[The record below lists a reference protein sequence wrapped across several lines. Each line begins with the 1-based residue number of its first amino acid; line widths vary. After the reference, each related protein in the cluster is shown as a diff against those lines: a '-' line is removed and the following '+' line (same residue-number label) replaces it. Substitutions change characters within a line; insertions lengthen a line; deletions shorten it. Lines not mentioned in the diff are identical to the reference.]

1 MSILNLLE
9 GRNNIMLDYHKL
21 WEELEQSLNQELSVL
36 TDSQNTMKFP
46 DMYDGMIAILKRIR
60 LIMNKLEGK

>member
-1 MSILNLLE
+1 
-9 GRNNIMLDYHKL
+9 MLDYHKL

>member
-1 MSILNLLE
+1 MP
-9 GRNNIMLDYHKL
+9 DYHKL

-60 LIMNKLEGK
+60 LIMNKLEGKNQ

>member
-1 MSILNLLE
+1 
-9 GRNNIMLDYHKL
+9 MLDYHKL

-60 LIMNKLEGK
+60 LIMNKLEGKNQ